1 MRATTTRVAELS
13 DVCWSEVSDSELPG
27 VLRQL
32 EELSRRLD
40 AINAAG
46 AAEAAARAERAG
58 RSVTSAATKMSKD
71 LGLTTGQCRSRIDA
85 GRREGTPAMDAHR
98 QGRITAAQE
107 RAIGEAVAELPEG
120 TPEEARRDF
129 SRHLTELAEFGA
141 SVRALTMVA
150 ARELAEADPGRL
162 ERLEEEQQ
170 RRREL
175 RAHRAGLDGLA
186 SVGITCEPRLQALLA
201 AVIARFGAPG
211 QCIGVTADPTVDPA
225 AHPAPHSAGHAGAR
239 PAAEPVAHPAVHP
252 AGHAAA
258 HPATGPEAGPG
269 AGDPG
274 AHDLSAA
281 DDTRTAGQRAYDA
294 LCHVLA
300 LGLSVEP
307 AATRGV
313 AAIVVRLTPEQLDA
327 VTSGEQGGLVET
339 DSGAQLTAAQAV
351 SLAGK
356 RSWFVSALRDGHEEL
371 RRIDIDRGRDRR
383 LASAIQ
389 RLVLYTAHGGC
400 THPGCE
406 RPAASCQAHHVK
418 DWAAGGPTTVSN
430 LALACPI
437 HHGWVGV
444 GPDSWRTEPDPVR
457 PGKPR
462 WIPPGTPARAA

>member
-1 MRATTTRVAELS
+1 MRVTTTRVAELS
-13 DVCWSEVSDSELPG
+13 DVRWSEVPDSELPG

-40 AINAAG
+40 AINASG
-46 AAEAAARAERAG
+46 AAEAAARAESAG
-58 RSVTSAATKMSKD
+58 RSVTSAATRLGND
-71 LGLTTGQCRSRIDA
+71 LGLTAGQCRSRIDA
-85 GRREGTPAMDAHR
+85 GRREGTPAMEAHR

-120 TPEEARRDF
+120 TSEDARRDF

-141 SVRALTMVA
+141 SVRALTMAA

-162 ERLEEEQQ
+162 ERLEEKQQ

-175 RAHRAGLDGLA
+175 RAHRAGLDGLS
-186 SVGITCEPRLQALLA
+186 SVGNTCEPRLPALLA

-211 QCIGVTADPTVDPA
+211 QCIGVTADPTADPT
-225 AHPAPHSAGHAGAR
+225 
-239 PAAEPVAHPAVHP
+239 
-252 AGHAAA
+252 AAA
-258 HPATGPEAGPG
+258 ATGEP
-269 AGDPG
+269 GDPEV
-274 AHDLSAA
+274 SSA

-313 AAIVVRLTPEQLDA
+313 AAIVVRLTPEQLDT
-327 VTSGEQGGLVET
+327 VESGEQGGLTET
-339 DSGAQLTAAQAV
+339 DAGTQLTAAQAV
-351 SLAGK
+351 SLAGR
-356 RSWFVSALRDGHEEL
+356 RSWFVSALRDGREEL

-437 HHGWVGV
+437 HHGWVGS

-457 PGKPR
+457 PGMPR

>member
-1 MRATTTRVAELS
+1 MIEDLMRATTTRVSELS
-13 DVCWSEVSDSELPG
+13 HVSWSEVPESELPRT
-27 VLRQL
+27 LRQL

-58 RSVTSAATKMSKD
+58 KSVTSAATKLGQD

-85 GRREGTPAMDAHR
+85 GRREGTPAMEAHR

-129 SRHLTELAEFGA
+129 SHHLTELAEFGA
-141 SVRALTMVA
+141 STRAITAAA
-150 ARELAEADPGRL
+150 ARELVEADPGRL
-162 ERLEEEQQ
+162 ERLEEKQQ
-170 RRREL
+170 RSREL

-201 AVIARFGAPG
+201 AVTARFGAPG
-211 QCIGVTADPTVDPA
+211 QCIGVTADPTSDPTSDPA
-225 AHPAPHSAGHAGAR
+225 AG
-239 PAAEPVAHPAVHP
+239 PAA
-252 AGHAAA
+252 AATA
-258 HPATGPEAGPG
+258 DGPD
-269 AGDPG
+269 DP
-274 AHDLSAA
+274 DLSAA

-294 LCHVLA
+294 LCHVLS

-313 AAIVVRLTPEQLDA
+313 AAIVVRMTPEQLDA
-327 VTSGEQGGLVET
+327 VEAGEQGGLVET
-339 DSGAQLTAAQAV
+339 DAGTQFTAAQAV
-351 SLAGK
+351 SLAGR
-356 RSWFVSALRDGHEEL
+356 RSWFLSALRDGHEEL

-389 RLVLYTAHGGC
+389 RLVLYAAHGGC

-406 RPAASCQAHHVK
+406 RSAAGCQAHHVEE
-418 DWAAGGPTTVSN
+418 WSRGGRTTIAN

-437 HHGWVGV
+437 HHGWVGE
-444 GPDSWRTEPDPVR
+444 GPNSWRTVADPAN
-457 PGKPR
+457 PGRPR
-462 WIPPGTPARAA
+462 WIPPGTPAVAA

>member
-1 MRATTTRVAELS
+1 MRVTTTRVAELS
-13 DVCWSEVSDSELPG
+13 DVCWSEVPDSELPG

-40 AINAAG
+40 AINASG
-46 AAEAAARAERAG
+46 AAEAAARAETAG
-58 RSVTSAATKMSKD
+58 RSVTSAATRLGND
-71 LGLTTGQCRSRIDA
+71 LGLTAGQCRSRIDA
-85 GRREGTPAMDAHR
+85 GRREGTPAMEAHR

-120 TPEEARRDF
+120 TSEDARRDF
-129 SRHLTELAEFGA
+129 SHHLTELAEFGA
-141 SVRALTMVA
+141 SVRALTMAA
-150 ARELAEADPGRL
+150 AR
-162 ERLEEEQQ
+162 ERLEEKQQ

-175 RAHRAGLDGLA
+175 RAHRAGLDGLS

-211 QCIGVTADPTVDPA
+211 QCIGVTADPTANPTAAAVNDPA
-225 AHPAPHSAGHAGAR
+225 ADA
-239 PAAEPVAHPAVHP
+239 
-252 AGHAAA
+252 
-258 HPATGPEAGPG
+258 ATGVTADSAAGVP
-269 AGDPG
+269 GDPEV
-274 AHDLSAA
+274 SSA

-313 AAIVVRLTPEQLDA
+313 AAIVVRLTLEQLDA
-327 VTSGEQGGLVET
+327 VESGEQGGLSET
-339 DSGAQLTAAQAV
+339 DAGTQLTAAQAV
-351 SLAGK
+351 SLAGR
-356 RSWFVSALRDGHEEL
+356 RSWFVSGLRDGREEL

-437 HHGWVGV
+437 HHGWVGS

>member
-1 MRATTTRVAELS
+1 MRVTTTRVAELS
-13 DVCWSEVSDSELPG
+13 DVCWSEVPDSELPG

-40 AINAAG
+40 AINASG
-46 AAEAAARAERAG
+46 AAEAAARAESAG
-58 RSVTSAATKMSKD
+58 RSVTSAATRLGND
-71 LGLTTGQCRSRIDA
+71 LGLTAGQCRSRIDA
-85 GRREGTPAMDAHR
+85 GRREGTPAMEAHR

-120 TPEEARRDF
+120 TSEDARRDF
-129 SRHLTELAEFGA
+129 SHHLTELAEFGA
-141 SVRALTMVA
+141 SVRALTMAA

-162 ERLEEEQQ
+162 ERLEEKQQ

-175 RAHRAGLDGLA
+175 RAHRAGLDGLS

-211 QCIGVTADPTVDPA
+211 QCIGVTADPTADPT
-225 AHPAPHSAGHAGAR
+225 
-239 PAAEPVAHPAVHP
+239 
-252 AGHAAA
+252 AAA
-258 HPATGPEAGPG
+258 ANDLTAAAATGVTADSAAGEPDSPEV
-269 AGDPG
+269 
-274 AHDLSAA
+274 SAA

-327 VTSGEQGGLVET
+327 VESGEQGGLTET
-339 DSGAQLTAAQAV
+339 DAGTQLTAAQAV
-351 SLAGK
+351 SLAGR
-356 RSWFVSALRDGHEEL
+356 RSWFVSALRDGREEL
-371 RRIDIDRGRDRR
+371 RRIDIDRVRNRR

-400 THPGCE
+400 THPACE
-406 RPAASCQAHHVK
+406 RPAASCQAHHVT
-418 DWAAGGPTTVSN
+418 DWAAGGPTTVPN

-437 HHGWVGV
+437 HHGWVGS